1 MKAGRGNRLPV
12 LKQVG
17 GGGGWGGRRR
27 KKNQKKHWGEGKDMR
42 QLNTTADE
50 AARLARSRVG
60 LRNPQCEVVV
70 WICWWCGVGVSGVGA
85 EGRAQSLRA
94 PLAPNTE
101 APEGWAVRVC
111 GEAGGWAAGRH
122 AGAPAAAGTG
132 GAARHLLL
140 APRHGTGQGAGLMP
154 EYKLER
160 EREKTL
166 RQH

>member
-1 MKAGRGNRLPV
+1 MKARRGNRLPV

-17 GGGGWGGRRR
+17 GRRR
-27 KKNQKKHWGEGKDMR
+27 EKKKTRRNTGVKGRTRDN
-42 QLNTTADE
+42 LNTTADE

-60 LRNPQCEVVV
+60 LRNPQCEVAV
-70 WICWWCGVGVSGVGA
+70 WICWWYGVGVSGVGA
-85 EGRAQSLRA
+85 EGRAQSLWA
-94 PLAPNTE
+94 PLTPNTE
-101 APEGWAVRVC
+101 APEGWAVKVC
-111 GEAGGWAAGRH
+111 GEAGGWVAGQR
-122 AGAPAAAGTG
+122 AGVPAAAGTG
-132 GAARHLLL
+132 GVACRLLL